1 MSPSCGLVVGDNRG
15 MNTVSVW
22 LTAIDVLLVLIS
34 AVCGA
39 FAWWYANKSRQAR
52 DAAEASERRAK
63 ELVAGVQKTADQTER
78 IAASLE
84 GPRLVME
91 HYSGFR
97 YLLRNKGE
105 DVVRLVRLA
114 DGYRAGVRPI
124 EFPLVILP
132 GRSVELRLSGA
143 MGYEVPS
150 ELVFVDDS
158 GCESAVVVPPKPAK
172 TTQ

>member
-91 HYSGFR
+91 HYSGIR
-97 YLLRNKGE
+97 YLLRNRGE
-105 DVVRLVRLA
+105 DVVCLVRLA
-114 DGYRAGVRPI
+114 DGDVAGVRPI
-124 EFPLVILP
+124 EFPLVISP
-132 GRSVELRLSGA
+132 GRSVELQLA
-143 MGYEVPS
+143 ETMGFRIPS

-158 GCESAVVVPPKPAK
+158 GCEVAVVVPPKPAK
-172 TTQ
+172 PKQ